1 MPMRPGLLLGLLVA
15 LLVPGAAVTPRTFAL
30 VQTTRTQTEYE
41 LQHCTLEYIVSSEA
55 ALRDALAPNPDY
67 GTTMS
72 QGTLC
77 VTLSASVTLRER
89 APLVV
94 NSSRPDSW
102 SKVALMGAHEHVALR
117 TAYDDTQLPPSSAAA
132 PPMLLLAGQELIL
145 MNLTLRCEAQKSST
159 LSRARGGAVEVAPGA
174 FLSTRDTRFEGC
186 TAREGGAVHGAR
198 GARLLFDSSTFAD
211 NVAERGGA
219 RGRKRSPIP
228 SPPPRA
234 YAAPER
240 ARGGGG
246 RRARACASAAVTSTL
261 PLFTVF
267 ILVVF
272 AVFRIHSTGR
282 RGR

>member
-30 VQTTRTQTEYE
+30 VQTARTQTEYD

-145 MNLTLRCEAQKSST
+145 MNLTLR
-159 LSRARGGAVEVAPGA
+159 
-174 FLSTRDTRFEGC
+174 
-186 TAREGGAVHGAR
+186 
-198 GARLLFDSSTFAD
+198 
-211 NVAERGGA
+211 
-219 RGRKRSPIP
+219 
-228 SPPPRA
+228 
-234 YAAPER
+234 
-240 ARGGGG
+240 
-246 RRARACASAAVTSTL
+246 SAGV
-261 PLFTVF
+261 
-267 ILVVF
+267 LV
-272 AVFRIHSTGR
+272 R
-282 RGR
+282 